1 MKISWTP
8 RAIEDY
14 SKILAYLYET
24 WGAGSVK
31 KFTAQFENTLKSIEK
46 NPGMFTKTLKK
57 KNVHKGFITKHTS
70 LFYEVKIRKK
80 EIILLTFWDNRKDPD
95 QRRY

>member
-46 NPGMFTKTLKK
+46 NPGMFRISVSEREAGNKIFNPAKQIPE
-57 KNVHKGFITKHTS
+57 NV
-70 LFYEVKIRKK
+70 
-80 EIILLTFWDNRKDPD
+80 
-95 QRRY
+95 